1 MQNCAKLN
9 IIFMCSAPLRVG
21 DLIPGNLPAENVSL
35 DMYILRDQEIVIT
48 SNWVTSDETI
58 TMDFDGCVTAIND
71 RFSQTLTPVKKPYNQ
86 ALVLIDKTFTFVNM
100 NSHLK
105 FVAYPSRDLQRVF
118 ATPC

>member
-1 MQNCAKLN
+1 MVKTEDGRFCAKLN

-58 TMDFDGCVTAIND
+58 TMDFDGCVTAIID
-71 RFSQTLTPVKKPYNQ
+71 RFSQTLTLIKQPYN
-86 ALVLIDKTFTFVNM
+86 
-100 NSHLK
+100 
-105 FVAYPSRDLQRVF
+105 
-118 ATPC
+118 